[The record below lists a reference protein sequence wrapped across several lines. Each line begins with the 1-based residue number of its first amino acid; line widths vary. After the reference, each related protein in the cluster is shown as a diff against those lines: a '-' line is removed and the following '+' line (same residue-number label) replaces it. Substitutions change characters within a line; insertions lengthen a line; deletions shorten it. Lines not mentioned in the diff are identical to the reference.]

1 MELPKQKR
9 RRGVILSLPGFQ
21 KLQEARHQA
30 EILENDG
37 AKFTLEELSNRTQ
50 LAPFTVSKILARTEG
65 VDKQSLNYFF
75 RAFSLELTQNDYL
88 NASNNKKTTP
98 KLVDWGEAV
107 DVSIFFGRI
116 DEVSKLKYWIINDR
130 CRLVA
135 LLGMGGM
142 GKTSLSVE
150 LAQQITEQFEFVV
163 WRSLRNSPPLG
174 ELLTNLLQFFANGQ
188 PINLS
193 ENLPVLIS
201 QFIAHLRSHRC
212 LVILDNAESILDS
225 GEQSGHYQPGY
236 EDYGQLLKQIGETAH
251 QSCLLLTSREKLPEV
266 AALEGENLPVRS
278 YQLTGLSAIAALELV
293 RTKNFFCGFD
303 ADWQNLIQHYAG
315 NPLALKIIATTI
327 QELFNGNSAEFFAH
341 GSTVFGSIYDL
352 LNQQFNRLSAIEKDL
367 IFWLVINREA
377 VTLTELRAD
386 LVLPVSS
393 MKLLEALESLN
404 RRSLI
409 EKKSIPEALVYFTL
423 QPVVMEYVTEQLIQ
437 QICVEILG
445 ETVINST
452 LFNSHALIKATAKDY
467 LRVVQTK
474 LILQPVIERLLQK
487 LRTKQAIVTRLT
499 QILQALQQSSF
510 HAELE
515 PGYAGGNILNLLCHL
530 QIDLTGYDF
539 SYLTIW
545 QAYLQDTPLKQVN
558 FAHADLSK
566 SVFAKTFSTVIS
578 VAFSPD
584 GKTLATGHFDG
595 CFRLWNVASGQQ
607 LITCQGHISLIWS
620 IAFSPDG
627 NTLATGGQDEKIKLW
642 NITTGQCGKT
652 LEDHQGGV
660 VCVMF
665 ARDGNI
671 LISSSNDSSIRLW
684 DLSLGKCT
692 QILQGHSSRVWS
704 VTLNLQGDIL
714 VSGSE
719 DGTIKLWDL
728 ATDSCIKTLSGHT
741 DWLKS
746 IAFSS
751 SGILASGSLD
761 QTIRLWDIKSGNC
774 LGILTGHLNG
784 ILAIA
789 FVKDRNILAS
799 CSIDGTIR
807 LWDITT
813 QKCLKTLQGHTNS
826 IDAIAVNPQGTLIAS
841 GADDFSLRLWDI
853 SSGECLRTFK
863 SRNNW
868 VKAVACSPIFSS
880 VSPQS
885 AILPMIVSGNE
896 DRTVRL
902 WTAAGECRILSGH
915 TDLIFAVDFTPDGRT
930 VASGSADQTIRLWD
944 VATNQ
949 CTKVLQG
956 HTGMVTGV
964 AFSPDGR
971 LLASSSY
978 DNISRLWDRLTGQL
992 IETFPVHLGMSV
1004 AFSPDGTK
1012 LAFGSFDNTVSIW
1025 DIATR
1030 QCDQTFIGHRNWVWW
1045 IAFSPDHRTFATGG
1059 SVEGIIRLWNIETGK
1074 CLHILQGH
1082 QDMLWAIAFNP
1093 DGTILASSSSDGT
1106 IKLWDVA
1113 NGHCI
1118 DTLEGHNTWIMC
1130 IAFSPEG
1137 NILVAGGGYAAIKF
1151 WDMHTKKCINTLK
1164 AEQLY
1169 EKMNIYGVTSLTEA
1183 QKSNLLTLGA
1193 VDILTQESSF
1203 TD

>member
-1 MELPKQKR
+1 MELPKQRR
-9 RRGVILSLPGFQ
+9 RRGVILSHLGFQ

-37 AKFTLEELSNRTQ
+37 ARFTLEELSDRTQ
-50 LAPFTVSKILARTEG
+50 LAPFTVSKILARAEGVDKQSLNLARAEG

-75 RAFSLELTQNDYL
+75 RAFSLELTPSDYVRAGIEEDSRKRESLNTETRKTIQN
-88 NASNNKKTTP
+88 
-98 KLVDWGEAV
+98 LVDWGKAV

-142 GKTSLSVE
+142 GKTSLSVK
-150 LAQQITEQFEFVV
+150 LAQQIQEQFEFVV

-174 ELLTNLLQFFANGQ
+174 ELLTNLLQFFASGQ

-193 ENLPVLIS
+193 VNLPVLIS
-201 QFIAHLRSHRC
+201 QFMAHLRSHRC

-236 EDYGQLLKQIGETAH
+236 EDYGQLLKQLGETAH
-251 QSCLLLTSREKLPEV
+251 QSCVLLTSREKLPEV

-278 YQLTGLSAIAALELV
+278 WQLTGLSAIAALELV
-293 RTKNFFCGFD
+293 RTKNFSCGSD
-303 ADWQNLIQHYAG
+303 IDWQNLIQHYAG

-352 LNQQFNRLSAIEKDL
+352 LNQQFHRLSSLEKDL
-367 IFWLVINREA
+367 IYWLAINREA
-377 VTLTELRAD
+377 ITLAELCAD
-386 LVLPVSS
+386 LFLPVSS
-393 MKLLEALESLN
+393 IKLLEALESLN

-409 EKKSIPEALVYFTL
+409 EKKTIPETAVHFTL
-423 QPVVMEYVTEQLIQ
+423 QPAVMEYVTDQFIQ
-437 QICVEILG
+437 QVCAEMLG
-445 ETVINST
+445 EPVINSL
-452 LFNSHALIKATAKDY
+452 LFNSHALIKATTKDY

-487 LRTKQAIVTRLT
+487 LRTKQAIATRLM
-499 QILQALQQSSF
+499 QLLHALKQSSPYT
-510 HAELE
+510 EPE
-515 PGYAGGNILNLLCHL
+515 PGYTAGNILNLLCHL

-539 SYLTIW
+539 SSLTIW
-545 QAYLQDTPLKQVN
+545 QAYLQDTPLKKVN
-558 FAHADLSK
+558 FAYADLSK

-595 CFRLWNVASGQQ
+595 YFRLWDVASGQQ
-607 LITCQGHISLIWS
+607 LIAYQGHVGLIWS
-620 IAFSPDG
+620 IVFSPDG
-627 NTLATGGQDEKIKLW
+627 NILVTGGQDEKIKLW
-642 NITTGQCGKT
+642 NVTTGQCEKT

-660 VCVMF
+660 VCVTF
-665 ARDGNI
+665 IRDGNT

-684 DLSLGKCT
+684 NLSLGECT

-704 VTLNLQGDIL
+704 IALNLQVDIL
-714 VSGSE
+714 ISGSE
-719 DGTIKLWDL
+719 DHTIKLWDL
-728 ATDSCIKTLSGHT
+728 ATGSCIKTLLGHT

-761 QTIRLWDIKSGNC
+761 RTIRLWDINSGNC
-774 LGILTGHLNG
+774 IGVLTGHLNG

-789 FVKDRNILAS
+789 FVKDGSILAS

-841 GADDFSLRLWDI
+841 GADDFSLRLWDVN
-853 SSGECLRTFK
+853 SGECLRTFK
-863 SRNNW
+863 GRNNW
-868 VKAVACSPIFSS
+868 VKAVACSPLLPG

-885 AILPMIVSGNE
+885 KMLPIIVSGNE

-902 WTAAGECRILSGH
+902 WTAEGECHILSGH
-915 TDLIFAVDFTPDGRT
+915 TDLIFAVDFTPDGST
-930 VASGSADQTIRLWD
+930 IASGSADQTIRLWD

-978 DNISRLWDRLTGQL
+978 DNNSRLWDGLTGQL
-992 IETFPVHLGMSV
+992 LDTFPVHLGMSV

-1012 LAFGSFDNTVSIW
+1012 LAFGSFNNTVSIW

-1030 QCDQTFIGHRNWVWW
+1030 QCYQTFTGHRNWVWW
-1045 IAFSPDHRTFATGG
+1045 IAFSPDGRTFATGG
-1059 SVEGIIRLWNIETGK
+1059 SVEGIIRLWDIEP
-1074 CLHILQGH
+1074 I
-1082 QDMLWAIAFNP
+1082 
-1093 DGTILASSSSDGT
+1093 
-1106 IKLWDVA
+1106 
-1113 NGHCI
+1113 
-1118 DTLEGHNTWIMC
+1118 
-1130 IAFSPEG
+1130 
-1137 NILVAGGGYAAIKF
+1137 
-1151 WDMHTKKCINTLK
+1151 
-1164 AEQLY
+1164 
-1169 EKMNIYGVTSLTEA
+1169 
-1183 QKSNLLTLGA
+1183 
-1193 VDILTQESSF
+1193 
-1203 TD
+1203 